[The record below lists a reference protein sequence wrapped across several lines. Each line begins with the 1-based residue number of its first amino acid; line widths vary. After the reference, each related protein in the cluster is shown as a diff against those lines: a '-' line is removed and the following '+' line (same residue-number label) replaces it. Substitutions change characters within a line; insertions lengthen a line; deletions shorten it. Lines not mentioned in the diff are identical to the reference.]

1 MNGQPKKRKVIVD
14 LDNCISDDEWR
25 LHMIRGES
33 EPDNFQRYREYHE
46 NCGDDVCRMSTDR
59 HNGRG
64 EVTLPSVYELMTSG
78 DYDVVIITAR
88 PVEYSDLTEEW
99 LLRNG
104 IEYTHLLM
112 RQKGDFRSSIMV
124 KFDAIVKTEDL
135 LIEDIEI
142 AMDDRLDILNMYSQF
157 GIPIRHVQINHRP
170 QNDTMPDFMRIVRCK
185 YCNGTKDFNVKLP
198 RCACLF
204 SLIAE

>member
-1 MNGQPKKRKVIVD
+1 MTDTRRRKVIFD
-14 LDNCISDDEWR
+14 LDNCIADDEWR

-33 EPDNFQRYREYHE
+33 ESDNFQRYREYHE
-46 NCGDDVCRMSTDR
+46 NCGDDVCRIPVSDDRQSTHYMIMS
-59 HNGRG
+59 G
-64 EVTLPSVYELMTSG
+64 E
-78 DYDVVIITAR
+78 YDVVIITAR

-124 KFDAIVKTEDL
+124 KFDAIVKTNDL
-135 LIEDIEI
+135 RVEDIEL
-142 AMDDRLDILNMYSQF
+142 AVDDRLDILNMYSQF
-157 GIPIRHVQINHRP
+157 GIPTRHVQINQRP
-170 QNDTMPDFMRIVRCK
+170 QHDAMPEFMRIARCR